1 MAGSGAVNAFDPL
14 DILASLK
21 PLKFR
26 GIEVPCLSNSIKV
39 GQNLVEHNQY
49 GVAGGEQENTCRKS
63 AHLSFTIP
71 FRAGIVWKPSLY
83 PKVMR
88 DFWNACCD
96 GTTGPL
102 SHPEFGL
109 MDVKVGDFDLTWQPN
124 ARDGADMNVSFV
136 ETIEK
141 GLRIEL
147 SASSPITYASS
158 IADELEKLGP
168 MVKLPSFDNSTGTTL
183 KGALAKIKGAMLLA
197 QMSAASLLGDIESTI
212 GGVNNLID
220 FASSLTDPAAWPVV
234 AGLKNIVSA
243 LMQIETQLGT
253 DAGKKKK
260 LEIKYTTTDASP
272 TLVAS
277 QFGTNLEDLFKANPS
292 LAILDP
298 VPSGTMVFVFV
309 K

>member
-1 MAGSGAVNAFDPL
+1 MASSGAVNADDPL
-14 DILASLK
+14 DILAHLK

-26 GIEVPCLSNSIKV
+26 GIEVPCLTNSIKV
-39 GQNLVEHNQY
+39 AQNLVEHNQY
-49 GVAGGEQENTCRKS
+49 GVSGGEQENTCRKS
-63 AHLSFTIP
+63 AHLSFIIP

-96 GTTGPL
+96 RTTGPL

-109 MDVKVGDFDLTWQPN
+109 MDVKVADFDLTWQPN

-136 ETIEK
+136 ESIEK

-147 SASSPITYASS
+147 TASSPITYASA

-168 MVKLPSFDNSTGTTL
+168 TVNLPAFDNSTGTTL
-183 KGALAKIKGAMLLA
+183 KGALNKIKGAMMLA
-197 QMSAASLLGDIESTI
+197 QLSAASLLSDISSTI
-212 GGVNNLID
+212 EGVNSLID
-220 FASSLTDPAAWPVV
+220 FASSLTDPNAWPVV
-234 AGLKNIVSA
+234 SGLKDIVAA
-243 LMQIETQLGT
+243 LVQIEEDIGT
-253 DAGKKKK
+253 LKGKKK
-260 LEIKYTTTDASP
+260 LEIKYTVSDASP

-292 LAILDP
+292 LAVLDP
-298 VPSGTMVFVFV
+298 IPANTMVFVFV
-309 K
+309 P